1 MCHKYKHHM
10 AQKRDT
16 YIVFLDKI
24 RKRRSMFSCHAI
36 TASKRNAL
44 CMHIIKWE
52 MDDLTNSNEWMNDNI
67 HI

>member
-1 MCHKYKHHM
+1 M

-36 TASKRNAL
+36 TASKRNA
-44 CMHIIKWE
+44 CI
-52 MDDLTNSNEWMNDNI
+52 S
-67 HI
+67 